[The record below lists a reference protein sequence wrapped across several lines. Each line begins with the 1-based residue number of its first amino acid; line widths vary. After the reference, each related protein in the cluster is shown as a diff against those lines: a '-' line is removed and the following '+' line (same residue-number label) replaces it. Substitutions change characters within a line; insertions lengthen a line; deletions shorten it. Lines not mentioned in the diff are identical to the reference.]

1 MRKFT
6 LHFFSASAKRKRHD
20 GAHDDDN
27 NNDDDYCSLTAK
39 TIGEFFL
46 YLSLVYVAKKLK
58 ILLGT

>member
-20 GAHDDDN
+20 GAHDDNDD
-27 NNDDDYCSLTAK
+27 DDDYCSLTAK

-46 YLSLVYVAKKLK
+46 YLSPVYVAKKLK